1 MSCDPQV
8 KNDTWTDYL
17 VAKHSINY
25 SLISISRVSLSLHVF
40 FAHLQ

>member
-25 SLISISRVSLSLHVF
+25 SLFIIL
-40 FAHLQ
+40 